1 MRSKVVLAAVLFVA
15 AFGRAWAGPPFL
27 TDDPEPV
34 PYRHWEFYLFGS
46 MDDGPGVALYQG
58 PAVGVNYGVV
68 PSLQLH
74 LAVPTA
80 WSVPAQGPSAKRLGD
95 AELGLKFRFL
105 VSRR

>member
-1 MRSKVVLAAVLFVA
+1 MRSKVVLAA
-15 AFGRAWAGPPFL
+15 AFGRAWAGPPFQ

-34 PYRHWEFYLFGS
+34 HHRHREFYLFGS

-68 PSLQLH
+68 PSLRLH

-80 WSVPAQGPSAKRLGD
+80 WSVPAQGPSSTGSGD
-95 AELGLKFRFL
+95 AESGLRFRFL
-105 VSRR
+105 ASRR